1 MEISTAMVVAVVLLV
16 GLWVPYYIWYIRRG
30 RAQGHTWFNWGKPR
44 GHSDT
49 VPEDLGG
56 PKQTRPGVDDGRGLR
71 H

>member
-1 MEISTAMVVAVVLLV
+1 MEITTAMVVAVVLLV

-30 RAQGHTWFNWGKPR
+30 KAQGHTWFNWWKPR
-44 GHSDT
+44 GHPDT

-56 PKQTRPGVDDGRGLR
+56 PKQTRPGADDGRGAR